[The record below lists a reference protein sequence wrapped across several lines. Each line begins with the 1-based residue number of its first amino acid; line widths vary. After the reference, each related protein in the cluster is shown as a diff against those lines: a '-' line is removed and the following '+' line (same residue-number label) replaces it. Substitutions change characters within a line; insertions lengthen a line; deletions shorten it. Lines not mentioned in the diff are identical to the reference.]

1 MSAIQN
7 KYDIF
12 FLLSVKASN
21 PNGDPDADNMPRQ
34 FRDEVGHGYITDV
47 CLKRK
52 IRDYVLAAA
61 KEGIIPAEGNEIYIQ
76 RGETLDSR
84 DAAMA
89 KKAGIIDK
97 NLTDEKMIKAA
108 SSAAA
113 SIAGT
118 ADDKALLDTFCSTYY
133 DVRTFGAVM
142 TLFAK
147 ARCSNSVNGPVQ
159 FEFAESVD
167 PVMPEHLG
175 LFRCAVTKEEKKSAG
190 TTFGDKYIIPYGLYR
205 GAIHVSALNAR
216 TTGFSEDDLKIL
228 LDGLATMFEHEHSAS
243 HGDISV
249 RKIVVCKHDS
259 AWGSMREWQLKD
271 VLQVK
276 LKDGVQTP
284 TDYSD
289 YDVTVNTDGVHNVTV
304 TEYI

>member
-34 FRDEVGHGYITDV
+34 HRDDVGHGYITDV

-52 IRDYVLAAA
+52 IRDYVLAA
-61 KEGIIPAEGNEIYIQ
+61 KAEGVIPEEGNDIYIQ

-84 DAAMA
+84 DAAIA
-89 KKAGIIDK
+89 KKAGIVDANTSDDK
-97 NLTDEKMIKAA
+97 LQKAA
-108 SSAAA
+108 SDAAPA
-113 SIAGT
+113 IAGT
-118 ADDKALLDTFCSTYY
+118 EQDRTLLKTFCDTYY

-142 TLFAK
+142 TMFAK
-147 ARCSNSVNGPVQ
+147 TRFSNHVNGPVQ
-159 FEFAESVD
+159 FEFAESID
-167 PVMPEHLG
+167 PVMPERLA
-175 LFRCAVTKEEKKSAG
+175 LFRCAVTKEDKKTAG

-205 GAIHVSALNAR
+205 GAIHVSALAAKQ
-216 TTGFSEDDLKIL
+216 TGFSEDDLKIL
-228 LDGLATMFEHEHSAS
+228 LDGLASMFEREHSAS

-271 VLQVK
+271 VLQAK
-276 LKDGVQTP
+276 LKEGVTSP

-289 YDVTVNTDGVHNVTV
+289 YDVSVNTDGIHNVTV